1 MKSTMQVQGIK
12 ETLREL
18 NQIDPKLRRQITKEF
33 KKIGA
38 PVVQEAQNMVPQ
50 TPPLSGWGRVWQ
62 TPGSRFQM
70 LPWDDAMARKMIDT
84 KVSSK
89 RPREYR
95 GVVRDLAVVA
105 IRWRG
110 AVNTVFDMSRDPE
123 TPQGAVMIDGLNNRY
138 GRASRIMWPAMEKHK
153 DTVENEIEQQVRI
166 VQAAV
171 ARSVK

>member
-1 MKSTMQVQGIK
+1 MKPTMQVTGIK

-18 NQIDPKLRRQITKEF
+18 GKIDKEARRQITKHF

-38 PVVQEAQNMVPQ
+38 PVVSEAKNQIPKE
-50 TPPLSGWGRVWQ
+50 PPLSGWGRSWS
-62 TPGSRFQM
+62 TGSGYQM
-70 LPWDDAMARKMIDT
+70 LPWDGQKAAKYVDT

-110 AVNTVFDMSRDPE
+110 AVNTVFDMSRE
-123 TPQGAVMIDGLNNRY
+123 ANTPQGQIMVNALNDRY
-138 GRASRIMWPAMEKHK
+138 GNASRIMYPAYDKHADK
-153 DTVENEIEQQVRI
+153 VEREIKAQVDQ
-166 VQAAV
+166 VMAMVNKAV
-171 ARSVK
+171 K